1 MATRELTKKEL
12 SKMDELDREWY
23 YLQKID
29 QEIDLLHEEISGRRI
44 FTKKVQ
50 TFIVIF
56 FNIILLISVGLA
68 IYSIYLR
75 DGIIF

>member
-29 QEIDLLHEEISGRRI
+29 QEIDLLHEEISRRRI